1 MQYTAH
7 LRSHLIIN
15 CFRCPLCDI
24 KQIMTSVYILSCFMP
39 FLKYRNNE
47 IGPLALFLF
56 LYARKGIKQD
66 TIYTL
71 VIICILLVFFYH
83 ILKKINK
90 MAVIEYTNSDQGIYC
105 ILFYALP
112 SI

>member
-7 LRSHLIIN
+7 LRSYLIIN
-15 CFRCPLCDI
+15 CFRYPLCDI

-56 LYARKGIKQD
+56 LYGRKGIKQD
-66 TIYTL
+66 RIYTL
-71 VIICILLVFFYH
+71 VIICILNNGSGSPH
-83 ILKKINK
+83 MDKS
-90 MAVIEYTNSDQGIYC
+90 YTLNSC
-105 ILFYALP
+105 C
-112 SI
+112 